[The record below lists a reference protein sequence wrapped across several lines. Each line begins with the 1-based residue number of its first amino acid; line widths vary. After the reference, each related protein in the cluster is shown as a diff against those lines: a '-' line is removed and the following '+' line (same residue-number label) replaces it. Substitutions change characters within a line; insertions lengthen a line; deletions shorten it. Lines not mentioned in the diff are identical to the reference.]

1 MGVLADHQIIRRC
14 IEQDMISPYVKD
26 CVYETMGDLLEAE
39 PRGIL
44 SYGPSSYGYDVR
56 LADEFKLF
64 QPAYGTI
71 VDVKKMD
78 ESAFVKINSNTLTLP
93 PHSYVLGRTVEYFK
107 IPKDIISI
115 CVGKS
120 TYARAGI
127 IINVTPLEPNW
138 CGEVTLEIGN
148 LTPCPVILYANEGIC
163 QFVFFKGNKTC
174 RKSYADKNRG
184 KPSKYQDQRG
194 VITARV

>member
-1 MGVLADHQIIRRC
+1 MGVLADHSIIWRC
-14 IEQDMISPYVKD
+14 ICEDMITPYVSE
-26 CVYETMGDLLEAE
+26 CIYEVADDLIDA
-39 PRGIL
+39 PKGIL

-56 LADEFKLF
+56 LATEFKLF
-64 QPAYGTI
+64 QPTYGTI
-71 VDVKKMD
+71 VDVKKTNQF
-78 ESAFVKINSNTLTLP
+78 SFVDIVADQLTLP

-107 IPKDIISI
+107 MPKDVLAI

-127 IINVTPLEPNW
+127 IINVTPLEPGW

-163 QFVFFKGNKTC
+163 QFVFFEGDSQCDKT
-174 RKSYADKNRG
+174 YADKNKG
-184 KPSKYQDQRG
+184 KAAKYQNQRG